1 MWLWVF
7 HRQWLAG
14 AESGLPLS
22 LFAASVALSTAS
34 PGSSLRFSLLC
45 DCGSSSVRPPL
56 AFPHIGLTL
65 SFPAGAMHYMGCFS
79 WE

>member
-1 MWLWVF
+1 MWLWAF

-14 AESGLPLS
+14 AESGLPVS
-22 LFAASVALSTAS
+22 LFAAPVGLSTAS
-34 PGSSLRFSLLC
+34 PGFSLCFSLFF

-56 AFPHIGLTL
+56 AFPHIGLAL
-65 SFPAGAMHYMGCFS
+65 SFPAGAMYYMGCSS